1 MKRLMERENRVSPA
15 LPAVTGPQGGWNQ
28 RKTMLLLMA
37 LSVALL
43 AAVTVAGQALEQQ
56 ALVTDFSRKNLP
68 PSLAYPFGTDFM
80 GRDMFVRT
88 VTGLSMSIRIGLL
101 TAAVSAA
108 IACVMGLL
116 AATMGRFVDG
126 LIIGLI
132 DLVLGIPHILLLEL
146 I

>member
-56 ALVTDFSRKNLP
+56 ALVTDFSRKTCRRPWHTHL
-68 PSLAYPFGTDFM
+68 
-80 GRDMFVRT
+80 VRISW
-88 VTGLSMSIRIGLL
+88 G
-101 TAAVSAA
+101 
-108 IACVMGLL
+108 
-116 AATMGRFVDG
+116 
-126 LIIGLI
+126 
-132 DLVLGIPHILLLEL
+132 GICLCER
-146 I
+146 

>member
-80 GRDMFVRT
+80 GRDMFV
-88 VTGLSMSIRIGLL
+88 
-101 TAAVSAA
+101 
-108 IACVMGLL
+108 
-116 AATMGRFVDG
+116 
-126 LIIGLI
+126 
-132 DLVLGIPHILLLEL
+132 
-146 I
+146 